1 MANYL
6 LTNSNIDIIS
16 DEIGAFL
23 DKCKVDR
30 KDAMRIKLAAE
41 ETLLNYQE
49 RFGEEKEV
57 SLDCRKR
64 LGRPRIEFSI
74 IGERYNLFEA
84 VNTDK
89 SEMEGSAVLHG
100 ILTNMGIAPNWEYKN
115 GVNLIVFTPKR
126 KPPSQV
132 AQLGISIVA
141 SVICGFLC
149 MLLPDS
155 LRLGISEELITPVFG
170 SFMGLLSAISGPLI
184 FLSVAWGIYSIG
196 DTATLGTIGK
206 RMISR
211 ILKMSFLL
219 TILGVAPML
228 FFFNLSLEG
237 ATSFKFSALLKI
249 ILDMIPNNFFAPFV
263 NGNPL
268 QIIFIAAIV
277 GLAMLILG
285 SKTTVA
291 ATMIEQSNYIVQL
304 IMETISKFVPVFIFG
319 SVFNMI
325 ISGNFSALMK
335 AYKVLP
341 LMLLGQITVIGFY
354 LLWVS
359 LRKKVSPQLLMKKT
373 FQSFLIALTTA
384 SSSAVFSSNIETC
397 ERQLGVDKRIVN
409 FGVPLGQIIF
419 MLGCSTMFMASALGM
434 AEIYGVNIS
443 PLWLLTGLIIS
454 VILAIV
460 APPIPG
466 GALTCYTMLFVQLNI
481 PAEAIPIIIALNVI
495 MEFFATPC
503 NIFTLQMELVELAGD
518 LNMLNYDKLRKPM
531 K

>member
-1 MANYL
+1 MKNYA
-6 LTNSNIDIIS
+6 LTNLNIDIIS
-16 DEIGAFL
+16 EDIGVFL

-41 ETLLNYQE
+41 ETLLHYQD
-49 RFGEEKEV
+49 RLGEEQEV
-57 SLDCRKR
+57 TLDCHKR
-64 LGRPRIEFSI
+64 LGRPRVEISI
-74 IGERYNLFEA
+74 VSERFNPFEA
-84 VNTDK
+84 TNKVK
-89 SEMEGSAVLHG
+89 AELESSAVLHG
-100 ILTNMGIAPNWEYKN
+100 ILANMGIAPNWEYKN
-115 GVNLIVFTPKR
+115 GVNQIVFTPKR

-141 SVICGFLC
+141 AVVCGFLC
-149 MLLPDS
+149 MLLPDNV
-155 LRLGISEELITPVFG
+155 RLAISEELIAPVFG

-211 ILKMSFLL
+211 ILSMSLWV

-228 FFFNLSLEG
+228 FFFNISMDGE
-237 ATSFKFSALLKI
+237 TSFKFSALLKI
-249 ILDMIPNNFFAPFV
+249 VLDMIPSNFFAPFV
-263 NGNPL
+263 VGNPL
-268 QIIFIAAIV
+268 QIIFIAVTV

-285 SKTTVA
+285 NKTTVA

-304 IMETISKFVPVFIFG
+304 IMETISKFVPFFIFG

-341 LMLLGQITVIGFY
+341 MMLLGQVVVMLFY
-354 LLWVS
+354 LLWVG

-384 SSSAVFSSNIETC
+384 SSSAVFSSNMETC
-397 ERQLGVDKRIVN
+397 ERKLGIDKRIVN

-419 MLGCSTMFMASALGM
+419 MLGCSTMFMASALCM
-434 AEIYGVNIS
+434 AEIYNVSIS
-443 PLWLLTGLIIS
+443 PVWLLTCLIIS
-454 VILAIV
+454 VILAIA

-481 PAEAIPIIIALNVI
+481 PEVAIPIIIALNVI

-503 NIFTLQMELVELAGD
+503 NIFTLQLELVELAGD
-518 LNMLNYDKLRKPM
+518 LNMLNYDKLRKAV

>member
-1 MANYL
+1 MMNYL

-41 ETLLNYQE
+41 ETLIQYQE
-49 RFGEEKEV
+49 RFGETKEIRF
-57 SLDCRKR
+57 DCRKR
-64 LGRPRIEFSI
+64 LGRPRIEISI
-74 IGERYNLFEA
+74 VGERFNPFETT
-84 VNTDK
+84 NT
-89 SEMEGSAVLHG
+89 SNTGLEGSAVLHG

-115 GVNLIVFTPKR
+115 GVNLIAFTPKR

-141 SVICGFLC
+141 AVVCGFLC
-149 MLLPDS
+149 MLLPDGV
-155 LRLGISEELITPVFG
+155 RLAISKELITPVFG

-211 ILKMSFLL
+211 ILKMSFVL
-219 TILGVAPML
+219 TVLGVAPML
-228 FFFNLSLEG
+228 FFFNLSLDG
-237 ATSFKFSALLKI
+237 ATSFKFSELLKI
-249 ILDMIPNNFFAPFV
+249 VLGMIPSNFFAPFV

-268 QIIFIAAIV
+268 QIIFIASTV

-285 SKTTVA
+285 SKTTIA

-304 IMETISKFVPVFIFG
+304 MMETISKFVPIFIFG
-319 SVFNMI
+319 SIFNMI
-325 ISGNFSALMK
+325 ISGSFSALMK

-341 LMLLGQITVIGFY
+341 LMLLGQVVVMLFY

-359 LRKKVSPQLLMKKT
+359 VSKKVSPQVIMKKT
-373 FQSFLIALTTA
+373 FQSFIIALTTA
-384 SSSAVFSSNIETC
+384 SSSAVFSSNMETC
-397 ERQLGVDKRIVN
+397 ERRLGVDKRIVN

-419 MLGCSTMFMASALGM
+419 MLGCSTMFMASALCM
-434 AEIYGVNIS
+434 AEIYAVNIA
-443 PLWLLTGLIIS
+443 PMWILTALIIS
-454 VILAIV
+454 VILAIA

-518 LNMLNYDKLRKPM
+518 LNMLDYNKLGKEM